1 MSEPGG
7 KAVPDRF
14 DAMAGNG
21 HRHPS
26 VPVDAAFSVDHVHR
40 LRFTRDALDAGNP
53 VLRDV
58 LCRGADTGGRLIA
71 FIDEGVDRAW
81 PDLAADLRDYLADN
95 VPWLRLAGPV
105 GIVPGGEAAKN
116 DWSVY
121 QTVARAVHDAK
132 ICRHSYVMVIGGG
145 AVLDAVGFAAA
156 TAHRGVRLVR
166 LPTTSL
172 AQADSG
178 IGVKNGINAFGKKNF
193 LGVFDVP
200 WAVVNDERF
209 LATLSDRD
217 WRCGLS
223 EAVKVALLKDARLLD
238 LIETNADRLGNR
250 DDAAILPVVRRSAEL
265 HLQHIVTSGDPFE
278 LRGVRPLDF
287 GHWSA
292 HKLEAMTG
300 FEVRHGEAVASGVA
314 IDVLYSAMIGRLPAS
329 EKPQRQSRWDN
340 VASSSKSLITAHGGA
355 NVPRKFFRPKAL
367 MPFLTPTPESACPSV
382 VVGNR
387 TRRIP
392 RCAMAAAKPTAS
404 STAPPPITVTV
415 ECRQSRA
422 SWIRVTT
429 RSATDRSFLAASP
442 PGTITGIP
450 ASVIRSACVAAY
462 C

>member
-1 MSEPGG
+1 
-7 KAVPDRF
+7 
-14 DAMAGNG
+14 MAGNG

-329 EKPQRQSRWDN
+329 EAQR
-340 VASSSKSLITAHGGA
+340 V
-355 NVPRKFFRPKAL
+355 
-367 MPFLTPTPESACPSV
+367 
-382 VVGNR
+382 
-387 TRRIP
+387 
-392 RCAMAAAKPTAS
+392 
-404 STAPPPITVTV
+404 
-415 ECRQSRA
+415 
-422 SWIRVTT
+422 IRVLE
-429 RSATDRSFLAASP
+429 AVGFVLFHEAMTDPALFDGLEEFRQHL
-442 PGTITGIP
+442 GGRLTITLLDGIGHP
-450 ASVIRSACVAAY
+450 CDVHEIDRGRMAEAIAHLKRTGRKARRHEGTK
-462 C
+462 